1 MPKIH
6 QTWTVLPN
14 GPLVEIDDR
23 FLTVA
28 GDIPMPLGNFP
39 RRMTVV
45 GLSGGRTAI
54 WSAIALNEPDMQRIE
69 ALGRPALLIVPNV
82 GHRLDAK
89 IWKERY
95 PEIVVVT
102 PPGSRQMVSDVVPV
116 DATEDVLGDPDVSF
130 IVVPGTGE
138 VEGALRIRRP
148 GGTTLVTNDIIGHV
162 RHAHGIGAKIM
173 ARLFGF
179 GVHGPA
185 IPWTVRRFIKEPK
198 ALALQM
204 REWAAIDGLK
214 RIIVSHGEPITDDPA
229 GVLRRLADG
238 LGGRAS

>member
-14 GPLVEIDDR
+14 GPLVEIGDR
-23 FLTVA
+23 ILTVA

-45 GLSGGRTAI
+45 GLTGGRTAI
-54 WSAIALNEPDMQRIE
+54 WSAIALKEPDMQRIE
-69 ALGRPALLIVPNV
+69 ALGRPAVLIVPNP
-82 GHRLDAK
+82 GHRLDAR

-95 PEIVVVT
+95 PEIVVLT
-102 PPGSRQMVSDVVPV
+102 PPGARKMVSDVVPV

-130 IVVPGTGE
+130 LV
-138 VEGALRIRRP
+138 VEGTVGTESALKVRRP
-148 GGTTLVTNDIIGHV
+148 GGTTLITNDIIGHV
-162 RHAHGIGAKIM
+162 RRPHGIGAKIM
-173 ARLFGF
+173 ARLFGY

-185 IPWTVRRFIKEPK
+185 IPRTVKRFIKDPK
-198 ALALQM
+198 AMARQM

-214 RIIVSHGEPITDDPA
+214 MIIVSHGEPITDDPA
-229 GVLRRLADG
+229 GTLRRLADG
-238 LGGRAS
+238 LDL